1 MKKSLRIGTGGS
13 KQACWQAEYTRAEL
27 AKIGIDSELIIIK
40 TQGDLSQKNTSDKI
54 DGKFFST
61 KEIEDALLR
70 GEIDL
75 TPLPF
80 SELPTLQPEGL
91 VLTAVS
97 ARANPADWLVLRKE
111 SVAPGL
117 DFDAKNGASVGT
129 FSALQQ
135 MQLGH
140 FRPDLS
146 ITELLEN
153 LPTALGNLKRGKYD
167 GIVLSAADI
176 APCGLQLIDYQ
187 IVELS
192 PMEFVPAP
200 AQGVFAWQTNA
211 DDRETRL
218 ILKNLHHPEVAAMT
232 NIERNILKILER
244 SGQTPVGAFCKK
256 DAAGNFHVTAATM
269 ADGEW
274 RQIRLSSST
283 SFGLAERA
291 VKLLLR
297 DR

>member
-1 MKKSLRIGTGGS
+1 MKKSLRIGAYGS
-13 KQACWQAEYTRAEL
+13 KLALRQAEFTRAEL
-27 AKIGIDSELIIIK
+27 SKIGINCKLTIIESPGGIFQNTDVDK
-40 TQGDLSQKNTSDKI
+40 TEDKI
-54 DGKFFST
+54 PT
-61 KEIEDALLR
+61 NEIDRALLS
-70 GEIDL
+70 GAIDL
-75 TPLPF
+75 AVHPMMDV
-80 SELPTLQPEGL
+80 PTTQPVGL

-97 ARANPADWLVLRKE
+97 ARENPADWLILKKE
-111 SVAPGL
+111 SVALGL
-117 DFDAKNGASVGT
+117 DFEVKKSAVVGT
-129 FSALQQ
+129 FSDLQKI
-135 MQLGH
+135 QLAH
-140 FRPDLS
+140 FRPDLH
-146 ITELLEN
+146 ITCMHEN
-153 LPTALGNLKRGKYD
+153 LPTAFGKLTRGEYD
-167 GIVLSAADI
+167 GILLAATDAI
-176 APCGLQLIDYQ
+176 HSGLQLIDYQ

-283 SFGLAERA
+283 SFGLAEHSI
-291 VKLLLR
+291 KLLLS
-297 DR
+297 DK